1 MCRSILAMSDPI
13 RLAIQDGLA
22 RITIARPPLNVLSIA
37 MLDELSGALDRA
49 SATEGVRLVRLDA
62 EGKLFSAGVD
72 VADHTDEKVG
82 RMMAALARLFDA
94 FDRVAVPTVSVVH
107 GPALGGGCEVALGT
121 DLCVASDA
129 ASFGQPEIRLALF
142 APPASALLPRL
153 VGERRALG
161 MLLTGEAI
169 PASEAERI
177 GLVNR
182 VFPAERFE
190 AEVTTWLGTLLSL
203 SGAALRLAKRAVRE
217 SRDRS
222 SADARR
228 VLDRLYLDELMRTA
242 DAREGL
248 AAFLEKRPP
257 TWQHH

>member
-1 MCRSILAMSDPI
+1 MSDPI
-13 RLAIQDGLA
+13 RVAFQHGLA
-22 RITIARPPLNVLSIA
+22 RITIARPPLNVLTIA
-37 MLDELSGALDRA
+37 MLDALASALDRA
-49 SATEGVRLVRLDA
+49 AATAGVRLVRLDA

-72 VADHTDEKVG
+72 VADHTPDKVG
-82 RMMAALARLFDA
+82 PMMAALARLFDS
-94 FDRVAVPTVSVVH
+94 FERVAVPTVSVVH
-107 GPALGGGCEVALGT
+107 GAALGGGCEVALGT
-121 DLCVASDA
+121 DLCVASDS

-161 MLLTGEAI
+161 MLLTGETI
-169 PASEAERI
+169 PATEAERF

-190 AEVTTWLGTLLSL
+190 AEVEAWIGMLLSF
-203 SGAALRLAKRAVRE
+203 SGAALRMAKRAVRDV
-217 SRDRS
+217 RDLP

-228 VLDRLYLDELMRTA
+228 ALDRLYLEELMATD

-248 AAFLEKRPP
+248 AAFLAKRRPV
-257 TWQHH
+257 WRHS